1 EGTPVPSRPAP
12 AEAFIRTSDAPMTT
26 SSPPAVPAWH
36 FELAV
41 EDEADANPSPEQL
54 ALLEADR
61 PRWQAPLN
69 ALVRAADQ
77 HLNAARRLQAPER
90 TQVLTDAEADH
101 QRLLGA
107 WSRVTGIEVE
117 VAAPRPA
124 PSAPPE

>member
-1 EGTPVPSRPAP
+1 
-12 AEAFIRTSDAPMTT
+12 MTT
-26 SSPPAVPAWH
+26 SSAPGVPTWQ

-41 EDEADANPSPEQL
+41 EDEADANASPEQL
-54 ALLEADR
+54 AVLEADR
-61 PRWQAPLN
+61 PRWQATLN

-77 HLNAARRLQAPER
+77 HLNAARRLQGPER

-107 WSRVTGIEVE
+107 WSRLTGIEVE

-124 PSAPPE
+124 PAAAPAREPDVDSLAPAVVQLQISW